1 MCQVSQQPSRPVP
14 TQQRLSARPKQGK
27 AARMTVVCWE
37 SSPCVYT
44 CLQHCFQILTEVR
57 ERGKKGT
64 VSQIYFF
71 TLFSRSL
78 STEQTESSIFFP
90 SDSLSF
96 FPESDESEGC
106 ILCSDGSSQQR
117 KFPLDQTLLLIA
129 SGLLTGDPSV
139 YVCVCVCVCGGG
151 GAFLSEP
158 ETLTC
163 IVGFVEQNYF

>member
-44 CLQHCFQILTEVR
+44 CLQHGFQILTEVR
-57 ERGKKGT
+57 ERGKKGS

-117 KFPLDQTLLLIA
+117 KFPLDQTLCCLQPQAYSREIRVCA
-129 SGLLTGDPSV
+129 
-139 YVCVCVCVCGGG
+139 CVCVCVWVCACVCVWGGG
-151 GAFLSEP
+151 SSQDQRPLHAL
-158 ETLTC
+158 L
-163 IVGFVEQNYF
+163 VL